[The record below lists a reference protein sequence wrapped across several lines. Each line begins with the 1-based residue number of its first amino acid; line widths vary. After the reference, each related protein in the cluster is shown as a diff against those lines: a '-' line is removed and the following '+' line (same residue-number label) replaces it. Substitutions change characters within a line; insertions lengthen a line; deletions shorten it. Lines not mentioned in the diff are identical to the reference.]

1 MLDVAH
7 RPLLRVNPMRNA
19 GKVNLG
25 TLVLLALIA
34 GGIYFVIVVAP
45 FYVDHMDVKEAVSAA
60 HNLAGRNNNDGVLRA
75 EIRMRTSRMGEH
87 LERDTWGVE
96 KMVPGLGL
104 TDDQI
109 TIERSGITQNVRI
122 EVAYE
127 REVHFK
133 PTNYV
138 RTMRFTAVQE
148 GIPPQ

>member
-1 MLDVAH
+1 
-7 RPLLRVNPMRNA
+7 MRNA
-19 GKVNLG
+19 GKVDLG
-25 TLVLLALIA
+25 MLVLLALMA
-34 GGIYFVIVVAP
+34 GGIYFVVIVAP

-60 HNLAGRNNNDGVLRA
+60 HNLAGRNGNDAVLRA
-75 EIRMRTSRMGEH
+75 EIRLRTGQMGEH

-109 TIERSGITQNVRI
+109 TIERSAVTQNVRI

-133 PTNYV
+133 PSSYV